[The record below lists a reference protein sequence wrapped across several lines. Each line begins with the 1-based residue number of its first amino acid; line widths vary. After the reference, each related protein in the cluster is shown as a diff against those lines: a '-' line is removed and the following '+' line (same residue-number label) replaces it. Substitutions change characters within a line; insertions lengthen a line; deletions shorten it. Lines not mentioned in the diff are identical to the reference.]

1 MFDLKHGNVLSIFQ
15 KKLCYR
21 CNHLGVIPFE
31 YIAGVTRDGKFAG
44 SMINQSTQIVLKD
57 EWTNDSLYCEDAKRI
72 LQGYYL
78 FILLLFSVI
87 TPHCSMFYFQL
98 TGFFVKM
105 VIILD
110 SMCISL
116 SGGILLVPQ
125 KHREASK
132 CIYNSGFYIT
142 TNVYSD
148 FGEGLDGQEIKKRLK
163 VFETKS
169 LKHKDTSV
177 TGKVLFLMINQYMSE
192 VDLVHL
198 QHVRQNLC
206 DND

>member
-1 MFDLKHGNVLSIFQ
+1 MFDLKHGNVLGMFQ

-21 CNHLGVIPFE
+21 YNQLGVIPFE
-31 YIAGVTRDGKFAG
+31 YIADVTRDGKFAG
-44 SMINQSTQIVLKD
+44 SMINQSTRIVLMD
-57 EWTNDSLYCEDAKRI
+57 EWTNDSLCCEDAKRI

-78 FILLLFSVI
+78 FILLLFSVM
-87 TPHCSMFYFQL
+87 TPHCSMFYFRL

-105 VIILD
+105 VTILE

-116 SGGILLVPQ
+116 SGGILMVPQ

-132 CIYNSGFYIT
+132 FIYNSGFYIT
-142 TNVYSD
+142 TNVYPD
-148 FGEGLDGQEIKKRLK
+148 FGEGLDGQAIKKRLK

-177 TGKVLFLMINQYMSE
+177 TGKLLFL
-192 VDLVHL
+192 
-198 QHVRQNLC
+198 
-206 DND
+206 